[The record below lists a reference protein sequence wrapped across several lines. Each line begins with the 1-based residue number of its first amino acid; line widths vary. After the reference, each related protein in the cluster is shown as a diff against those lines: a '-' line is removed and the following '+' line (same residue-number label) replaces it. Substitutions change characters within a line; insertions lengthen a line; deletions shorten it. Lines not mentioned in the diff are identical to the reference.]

1 MQRQKDDLQKGNRI
15 IIRWLAHHNPNRD
28 DFHDHVF
35 YFFNFAICIGC
46 FSFFLGVSFG
56 LIIGNVFYFFIVNSI
71 NLSLIILIFVS
82 CWAPSILQYTIQ
94 IIRKKA
100 LKSRGIK
107 FLIRFLYPI
116 GSIVFI
122 FKSPLWGLG
131 ISIIAGYLIM
141 YIRNYKEKAL
151 KTKLIMER

>member
-1 MQRQKDDLQKGNRI
+1 MQSQKDDLQKGKRI

-28 DFHDHVF
+28 DFEDHVL
-35 YFFNFAICIGC
+35 YLFNYAFCIGC
-46 FSFFLGVSFG
+46 FSFVLGVVIG

-71 NLSLIILIFVS
+71 NLSIILLVFVF
-82 CWAPSILQYTIQ
+82 CWSPSIFQYLIQ
-94 IIRKKA
+94 IIRRKS
-100 LKSRGIK
+100 LKNRGIK
-107 FLIRFLYPI
+107 FFIRFLYPI
-116 GSIVFI
+116 GSVIFI

-151 KTKLIMER
+151 KT